1 MQINVFYNTKLPPY
15 YKTTGKYKKVIQKA
29 LGRAAAKKGEVNLII
44 VNDKEI
50 LKINKQ
56 FLGHNYV
63 TDVISFGYGEDVGNG
78 EPFGDVFICFE
89 QAKKQAA
96 QQKHGALLE
105 MLVLAA
111 HGTLHLVG
119 YDDNTIE
126 LRNKMNAVA
135 EKIAKQ
141 FI

>member
-1 MQINVFYNTKLPPY
+1 MQINIFYKTALPEY
-15 YKTTGKYKKVIQKA
+15 YKTTAKYKKVILKA
-29 LGRAAAKKGEVNLII
+29 LGRAAAKNGELNLII
-44 VNDKEI
+44 VGEKEI
-50 LKINKQ
+50 HKINKQ
-56 FLGHNYV
+56 FINHDYV
-63 TDVISFGYGEDVGNG
+63 TDVISFGYDFDAKQGG
-78 EPFGDVFICFE
+78 PFGDVFICFP

-119 YDDNTIE
+119 YDDNTTE

-135 EKIAKQ
+135 EKIAQ
-141 FI
+141 EFI